1 MNFSCLGLSRLMG
14 VLCHAAQSQSV
25 KFIAVEHNRELIII
39 VII

>member
-1 MNFSCLGLSRLMG
+1 MDFNCLGLSRLKG

-25 KFIAVEHNRELIII
+25 KRVAVEHDRELIII